1 MEKIE
6 EKINLLLQLGADATY
21 LEEKKYGELCA
32 LSHKYIEIEWE
43 RNITGVDNDKLYSFD
58 YVILKALGWEW
69 NRKWEAIF
77 DSQEKIINLYRAT
90 VLIERHFQDKYDE
103 HMGFSS
109 SATSIISR
117 QISEMHLNIGQLVH
131 WVNKYRSSNTY
142 SKART
147 SLDYLN
153 KKGRDEYVRNL
164 HLRPNQSNRRSPL
177 TEIDPTAFPR
187 EKAIKL
193 IEEKYSEME
202 QSSHRQIIFHTL
214 KYRDDP
220 NTDVLQDLLDG
231 KLKFEKF
238 QGQPIRFGFF
248 SDEEIFDIAMGI
260 KNYSLE
266 ESKKILLNC
275 SCMRLRAYIQTH
287 IEALENR

>member
-1 MEKIE
+1 MGKIE

-21 LEEKKYGELCA
+21 LDEKKYGELCA
-32 LSHKYIEIEWE
+32 LSNKYIEIERE
-43 RNITGVDNDKLYSFD
+43 RYITGMDNDKLYSFD

-103 HMGFSS
+103 HMVFSS

-117 QISEMHLNIGQLVH
+117 QISKMHLNIGQLVH
-131 WVNKYRSSNTY
+131 WVNKHRSSNSY

-147 SLDYLN
+147 SLDHLN
-153 KKGRDEYVRNL
+153 KKGIDEYVRNI
-164 HLRPNQSNRRSPL
+164 HRHRRSSPIK
-177 TEIDPTAFPR
+177 IDPTAFPR
-187 EKAIKL
+187 EEAIKL
-193 IEEKYSEME
+193 IEEKYAEME

-231 KLKFEKF
+231 KLKFEKL
-238 QGQPIRFGFF
+238 QDQPIRFGFF

-275 SCMRLRAYIQTH
+275 SCMRLRAYIQTY
-287 IEALENR
+287 IEAYEKR